1 MPDITVANT
10 DWSILADVRD
20 ALASAAI
27 GGQAVFAS
35 VALTTSPQ
43 QARECH
49 FRTSPAAVVR
59 YLGTHQQPTPD
70 EHLACRVEMEVLLA
84 VKVPAGVDESARLQE
99 ILRLANAARNAV
111 GAARPAAAC
120 DWGDGRHAMPAVAF
134 APPSL
139 DTAES
144 APWAIA
150 ALPLSVT
157 YTLDGPTAN

>member
-1 MPDITVANT
+1 MPAITVANT
-10 DWSILADVRD
+10 DWSILSDIRD
-20 ALASAAI
+20 ALASATI
-27 GGQAVFAS
+27 SSQAAFAS

-70 EHLACRVEMEVLLA
+70 DHLACRVEMEILLA
-84 VKVPAGVDESARLQE
+84 VKVPAGVDESARLEE

-111 GAARPAAAC
+111 GAAPPAAAC
-120 DWGDGRHAMPAVAF
+120 DWGDGNQAMPAFAF
-134 APPSL
+134 ASPTL

-144 APWAIA
+144 APWAVA

-157 YTLDGPTAN
+157 YTLDSPTAN